1 MKRRRVGKGRNRGYE
16 KRKRIRQREVDRGV
30 KRRETGE

>member
-16 KRKRIRQREVDRGV
+16 KRKRRRQREADRGV